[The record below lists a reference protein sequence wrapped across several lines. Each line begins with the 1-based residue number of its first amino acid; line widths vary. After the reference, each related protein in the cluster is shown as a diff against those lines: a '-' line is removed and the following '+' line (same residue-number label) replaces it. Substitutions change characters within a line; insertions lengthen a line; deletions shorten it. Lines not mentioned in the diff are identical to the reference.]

1 MAGHSK
7 WANIKRRKGAQDAIR
22 GKLFTKLIKEIMVAA
37 RMGGG
42 DLDANP
48 RLRLAVDKAK
58 ANSMPRD
65 NIKRAIDK
73 ATGNVDTAS
82 YEELIMEGY
91 GPGGVAVMLEILT
104 DNRNRTASEVRFA
117 FTKGNGNLGTTGCVS
132 YMFHRKGILLV
143 PCESTDEDSVMMT
156 ALEAGAEDIS
166 EDDDTWEIVS
176 GPDEFMT
183 VKDALTEAGI
193 QTTSAEL
200 RYLPDL
206 NVDLVGKEAEQFMRL
221 IDLLEDCDDVQEV
234 HHNADI
240 SAEELARLVGE

>member
-37 RMGGG
+37 KMGGG

-82 YEELIMEGY
+82 YEELMMEGY
-91 GPGGVAVMLEILT
+91 GPGGVAVLLEILT

-117 FTKGNGNLGTTGCVS
+117 FTKGNGNLGTSGCVS
-132 YMFHRKGILLV
+132 YMFNRKGVILI
-143 PCESTDEDSVMMT
+143 PTEGADEDEVMMT
-156 ALEAGAEDIS
+156 ALEAGAEDIT
-166 EDDDTWEIVS
+166 EDDGQWEVQCTA
-176 GPDEFMT
+176 DEFMA
-183 VKDALTEAGI
+183 VHDALKEAEI
-193 QTTSAEL
+193 ATSSADL
-200 RYLPDL
+200 RYVPDL
-206 NVDLVGKEAEQFMRL
+206 SVTLEGTEAEQFMRL
-221 IDLLEDCDDVQEV
+221 LELLEDCDDVQEV

-240 SAEELARLVGE
+240 SAEELTRIVG

>member
-37 RMGGG
+37 KMGGG

-73 ATGNVDTAS
+73 ATGNVDTAN

-117 FTKGNGNLGTTGCVS
+117 FTKGNGNLGTSGCVS
-132 YMFHRKGILLV
+132 YMFNRKGVLLV
-143 PCESTDEDSVMMT
+143 PCDTADEDSVMMT

-166 EDDDTWEIVS
+166 EDEGTWEILS
-176 GPDEFMT
+176 GIDEFMA
-183 VKDALTEAGI
+183 VKDALSEAGI
-193 QTTSAEL
+193 EPSSAEL

-206 NVDLVGKEAEQFMRL
+206 NVDLAGPEAEQFLRL
-221 IDLLEDCDDVQEV
+221 MELLEDCDDVQEV

-240 SAEELARLVGE
+240 SAGELARLVGE

>member
-37 RMGGG
+37 KMGGG
-42 DLDANP
+42 DLDSNP

-58 ANSMPRD
+58 SNSMPRD

-73 ATGNVDTAS
+73 ATGNVDTAN
-82 YEELIMEGY
+82 YEEFIMEGY

-117 FTKGNGNLGTTGCVS
+117 FTKGNGNLGTSGCVS
-132 YMFHRKGILLV
+132 YMFHRKGILLI
-143 PCESTDEDSVMMT
+143 PTETADEDDVMMA
-156 ALEAGAEDIS
+156 ALDAGAEDIA
-166 EDDDTWEIVS
+166 EDDDCWEIQCGS
-176 GPDEFMT
+176 DEFLT
-183 VKDALTEAGI
+183 VKDALIGAGI
-193 QTTSAEL
+193 EPSSADL
-200 RYLPDL
+200 RYIPDL
-206 NVDLVGKEAEQFMRL
+206 MVDLEGKEADQFMRL
-221 IDLLEDCDDVQEV
+221 LELLEDCDDVQEV

-240 SAEELARLVGE
+240 STEELARIVG

>member
-37 RMGGG
+37 KMGGG

-73 ATGNVDTAS
+73 ATGNVDTAN

-91 GPGGVAVMLEILT
+91 GPGGVAVMLEVLT

-117 FTKGNGNLGTTGCVS
+117 FTKGNGNLGTSGCVS
-132 YMFHRKGILLV
+132 YMFNRKGVLLV
-143 PCESTDEDSVMMT
+143 PCESVDEDSIMMT

-166 EDDDTWEIVS
+166 EDDETWEILS
-176 GPDEFMT
+176 STDEFIT
-183 VKDALTEAGI
+183 VKDAIEGAGI
-193 QTTSAEL
+193 EPISAEL

-206 NVDLVGKEAEQFMRL
+206 SVELTGSEAEQFMRL
-221 IDLLEDCDDVQEV
+221 IELLEDCDDVQEV

-240 SAEELARLVGE
+240 SAEELTRLVGE